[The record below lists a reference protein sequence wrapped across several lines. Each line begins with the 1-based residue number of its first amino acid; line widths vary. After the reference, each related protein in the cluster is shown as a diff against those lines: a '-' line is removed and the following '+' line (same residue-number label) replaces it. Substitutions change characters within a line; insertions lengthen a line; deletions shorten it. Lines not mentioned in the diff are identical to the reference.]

1 MYILISRS
9 HYQNDHRKLPKKIMF
24 RLSKRRISPAQGV
37 KFQSKAYN
45 LIINSQITF
54 SVNFF
59 EKIILAP
66 FVLDCYQSKWISKLV
81 RLCSLISGHSIGLNF
96 VCTKSVNLSS
106 LLLPVFNNWFTFC
119 SNVRNYETTSS
130 ATCKLFK
137 PSFHTNLYGKN
148 SITVNATD
156 AWNKAQTSLADTILK
171 DLIHNKIKTIIM
183 KKMIDSY

>member
-1 MYILISRS
+1 MLIKSENPMYILISRS

-81 RLCSLISGHSIGLNF
+81 SLCSLISGHSIGLNF
-96 VCTKSVNLSS
+96 VCTNLHITKISSSIFITIIFICIAHGCLSTLFQS
-106 LLLPVFNNWFTFC
+106 LLSMT
-119 SNVRNYETTSS
+119 RKY
-130 ATCKLFK
+130 
-137 PSFHTNLYGKN
+137 
-148 SITVNATD
+148 
-156 AWNKAQTSLADTILK
+156 
-171 DLIHNKIKTIIM
+171 
-183 KKMIDSY
+183 

>member
-1 MYILISRS
+1 MLIKSENPMYILISRP

-24 RLSKRRISPAQGV
+24 RLSKRRILQPV

-96 VCTKSVNLSS
+96 VCTNLHITKISS
-106 LLLPVFNNWFTFC
+106 SIFIIIIFICIAHGCLST
-119 SNVRNYETTSS
+119 
-130 ATCKLFK
+130 LF
-137 PSFHTNLYGKN
+137 
-148 SITVNATD
+148 
-156 AWNKAQTSLADTILK
+156 
-171 DLIHNKIKTIIM
+171 
-183 KKMIDSY
+183 